1 VRAENRSFLFFSG
14 KGIKMIVYFYKAKER
29 KLNIEV
35 KKFEINEDDR
45 IYDVSVKGSVNQFL

>member
-1 VRAENRSFLFFSG
+1 MFFSG
-14 KGIKMIVYFYKAKER
+14 KEIKMIVYFYKAKER